1 MTCLLLCLKL
11 NFHST
16 VICGA
21 MAVTFIR
28 GAQRRVEADADAD
41 ADAEAAEALVKLQ
54 WRHKLCGWLPV
65 AAENFEC
72 CSPIVVVVV
81 VISKLT
87 LKLSDT

>member
-1 MTCLLLCLKL
+1 
-11 NFHST
+11 
-16 VICGA
+16 

-28 GAQRRVEADADAD
+28 GAQRRVEAN

-87 LKLSDT
+87 LKLTDT

>member
-1 MTCLLLCLKL
+1 
-11 NFHST
+11 
-16 VICGA
+16 

-28 GAQRRVEADADAD
+28 AAQRRVEPD

-54 WRHKLCGWLPV
+54 WRHKLCGWIPV

-72 CSPIVVVVV
+72 CFPIFVVVVVV

-87 LKLSDT
+87 LKLTDT